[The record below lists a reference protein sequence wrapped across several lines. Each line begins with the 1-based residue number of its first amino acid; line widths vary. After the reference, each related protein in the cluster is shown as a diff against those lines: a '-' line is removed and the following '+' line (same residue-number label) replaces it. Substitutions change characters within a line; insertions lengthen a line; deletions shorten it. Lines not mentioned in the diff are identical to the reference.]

1 MGGDRMGAAEMN
13 IVTQVRG
20 PAMSGRAGDGP
31 GVSCEYATDAST
43 AGNLA
48 ELVGQVLPIW
58 EMHIETSRALAED
71 SIEGLA
77 TSFGGIIDRLERA
90 VRSSEETAGSLI
102 SERIAALSA
111 SWRIPART
119 WRWSLPRCIRWHR
132 RKRVFSK
139 R

>member
-1 MGGDRMGAAEMN
+1 MGVAELN
-13 IVTQVRG
+13 VVSQVRG

-31 GVSCEYATDAST
+31 GVSRDDATDANT

-77 TSFGGIIDRLERA
+77 PVSRA
-90 VRSSEETAGSLI
+90 SSTVSSEPCAPP
-102 SERIAALSA
+102 RKP
-111 SWRIPART
+111 PA
-119 WRWSLPRCIRWHR
+119 
-132 RKRVFSK
+132 V
-139 R
+139 